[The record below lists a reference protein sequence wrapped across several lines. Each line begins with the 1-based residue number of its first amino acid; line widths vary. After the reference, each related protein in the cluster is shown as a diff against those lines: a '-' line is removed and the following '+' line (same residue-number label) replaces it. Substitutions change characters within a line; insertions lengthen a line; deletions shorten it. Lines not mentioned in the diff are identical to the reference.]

1 MNRSTMSMLMA
12 ALLLCGGAVLD
23 AQTLLG
29 PSVLAAGG
37 TTAMGANT
45 VLFGT
50 IGQPVTGRSLA
61 TMRIAD
67 LGFWPQVRAHATT
80 SAGGPD
86 VAPTTWRLEQ
96 NHPNPFSATTTIL
109 FTVPRATQV
118 RLIVVDALG
127 RTAATLVDATLAAGS
142 YSVRMHAAALASGV
156 YLYRLQGAAC
166 SIDRMM
172 IITR

>member
-1 MNRSTMSMLMA
+1 MKRTIPILCM
-12 ALLLCGGAVLD
+12 ALLLCSGAVLH
-23 AQTLLG
+23 AQVKLG

-37 TTAMGANT
+37 TASMGANT
-45 VLFGT
+45 VLLGT
-50 IGQPVTGRSLA
+50 FGQPVTGRSLA

-67 LGFWPQVRAHATT
+67 LGFWPQVRAQSTT

-86 VAPTTWRLEQ
+86 VAPTAWRLEQ

-109 FTVPRATQV
+109 FTVPHAAQV

-127 RTAATLVDATLAAGS
+127 RTAVTLVDATLAAGS

-156 YLYRLQGAAC
+156 YLYRLQGATC